1 MQQLLESFLYN
12 KKNQQQQ
19 VFCILQPIGA
29 SCLSSE
35 WNFFFHE
42 WRGGY
47 TYMQDGLQKKQRTSY
62 FLSRVSSLDLR
73 KYLIVITMIM
83 TR

>member
-42 WRGGY
+42 WRGGN
-47 TYMQDGLQKKQRTSY
+47 TYMQDGLQKSKGPPTFCLV
-62 FLSRVSSLDLR
+62 FLLS
-73 KYLIVITMIM
+73 I
-83 TR
+83 